1 MIIYMALFNILEQ
14 VAPQAEHNIS
24 EKVKEYLARKLNDCK
39 HDLVKLK
46 RKKKRIKILYVTTV
60 VASIIIS
67 TAVASLTS
75 MVFIPA
81 VVITMLSAASAI
93 LTGISARFNFQN
105 KKIQINNLIKK
116 LNKIQSMLDYVIS
129 CNGDLTQKEY
139 QEILKDF

>member
-24 EKVKEYLARKLNDCK
+24 QKVKEYLGRKLNDCK

>member
-1 MIIYMALFNILEQ
+1 MALFNILEQ

>member
-1 MIIYMALFNILEQ
+1 MATPE
-14 VAPQAEHNIS
+14 AEHNIS
-24 EKVKEYLARKLNDCK
+24 QKVKEYLIKKLDDCRR
-39 HDLVKLK
+39 DLVKLK
-46 RKKKRIKILYVTTV
+46 QKKKRLKILYVTTV

-105 KKIQINNLIKK
+105 KKIQINNLIEK
-116 LNKIQSMLDYVIS
+116 LNKIQLMLDYVIS

>member
-1 MIIYMALFNILEQ
+1 MS
-14 VAPQAEHNIS
+14 EHNIS
-24 EKVKEYLARKLNDCK
+24 EKVKQYLIRKLNDCK
-39 HDLVKLK
+39 HDLIKLK
-46 RKKKRIKILYVTTV
+46 RKRKRIKIIYVTTA

-75 MVFIPA
+75 VMLIPA
-81 VVITMLSAASAI
+81 IVITILSAISAI

-105 KKIQINNLIKK
+105 KKVEINNLIDR
-116 LNKIQSMLDYVIS
+116 LNKIQSKLDYVVS

>member
-1 MIIYMALFNILEQ
+1 MASFNILEQ

-81 VVITMLSAASAI
+81 IVITMLSAAIAI

-105 KKIQINNLIKK
+105 KKIQINNLIEK

-139 QEILKDF
+139 

>member
-1 MIIYMALFNILEQ
+1 MIIYMASFNILEQ

-24 EKVKEYLARKLNDCK
+24 QKVKEYLIKKLDDCRRE
-39 HDLVKLK
+39 LIKLK

-67 TAVASLTS
+67 TAVASLAS

-81 VVITMLSAASAI
+81 IVITTLSAASAI

-105 KKIQINNLIKK
+105 KKIQINNLIEK